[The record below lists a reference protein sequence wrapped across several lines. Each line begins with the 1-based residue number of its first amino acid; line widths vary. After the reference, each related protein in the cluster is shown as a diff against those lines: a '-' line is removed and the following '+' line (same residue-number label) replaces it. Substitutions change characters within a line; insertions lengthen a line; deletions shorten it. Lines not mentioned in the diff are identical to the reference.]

1 MTAVQRS
8 IEEAERQQR
17 VVSRLSLIRYAF
29 REAVGRRGCVIR
41 VYCLAILEG
50 SLRHQKY
57 RLRATPRRPHT
68 PLAGTKNVDPGQRML
83 PLTHEGRVRWPS
95 RGPAVVPVVT
105 ANGPVVSRPAGHALL
120 KRPQRFVASVRFS
133 PCLI

>member
-1 MTAVQRS
+1 MIRVQL
-8 IEEAERQQR
+8 QW

-50 SLRHQKY
+50 SLRHQRY

-120 KRPQRFVASVRFS
+120 KRPQRVARHHVALGHRL
-133 PCLI
+133 PE

>member
-1 MTAVQRS
+1 M
-8 IEEAERQQR
+8 
-17 VVSRLSLIRYAF
+17 SRLSLIRYAF

-50 SLRHQKY
+50 SLRHQRY

-120 KRPQRFVASVRFS
+120 KRPQRVARHHVALGHRL
-133 PCLI
+133 PE